1 MGWFSNQFNNAA
13 GAFFGS
19 EYLRDYRHASK
30 TFRTN
35 GYQFAPKFKFL
46 FHVYF
51 NINQDAYT
59 KNTTRNENFG
69 LAVKTVKLPSYTFQT
84 AENNQYNR
92 KRITYTKVKY
102 DPIDITF
109 HDDNGNLIN
118 SMWVSYFTYYFRD
131 ASNPLVVFNGA
142 RGGQAP
148 GTQGPANGRG
158 TNTLANYNYRNIYEP
173 SDGLVNNDWG
183 FIGESTN
190 PSAPQKVPFF
200 KDITIFGFNQHNFTA
215 YTLINPIIT
224 RFAHDTYSYGDNSG
238 TMENSMTLDYETVV
252 YNEGSLDGTEPENLV
267 IGFGDDATYDRRLS
281 PIAKPGSNR
290 TIMGQG
296 GLVDGVG
303 GTLRSLQNQDI
314 LGAVRNAGTTYNAF
328 KGQNLAQI
336 ARSEV
341 TTAIVNS
348 IQGTPN
354 RNQLFNTPI
363 YGSTPSG
370 QGTAGAPPAARENP
384 PAIGPN
390 PTAGQTTRGR

>member
-1 MGWFSNQFNNAA
+1 MGWFNNQFNNAA

-19 EYLRDYRHASK
+19 DYLRDYTHASK
-30 TFRTN
+30 TFRSN
-35 GYQFAPKFKFL
+35 GYQYAPKFKFL

-59 KNTTRNENFG
+59 RNTLRNENFG
-69 LAVKTVKLPSYTFQT
+69 LAVKTAKLPSFTLQSS
-84 AENNQYNR
+84 EHNQYNR
-92 KRITYTKVKY
+92 KRLTYTKVKY

-109 HDDNGNLIN
+109 HDDNNNLIN
-118 SMWVSYFTYYFRD
+118 GMWVSYFTYYFRD
-131 ASNPLVVFNGA
+131 ARNPNVVFGGA
-142 RGGQAP
+142 RGGPAQ
-148 GTQGPANGRG
+148 GTQGPANGQG
-158 TNTLANYNYRNIYEP
+158 SPTLANYNYRDIYSEQI
-173 SDGLVNNDWG
+173 VNNDWG
-183 FIGESTN
+183 FTGEATN
-190 PSAPQKVPFF
+190 PNAPQKVPFF

-224 RFAHDTYSYGDNSG
+224 RFAHDTYSYGENAG

-252 YNEGSLDGTEPENLV
+252 YNEGKLDGGKPENY
-267 IGFGDDATYDRRLS
+267 IPGFGDEATYDRLLS

-303 GTLRSLQNQDI
+303 GTLKSLILEGDV

-328 KGQNLAQI
+328 KGQNLAKI

-341 TTAIVNS
+341 TTGIINS

-363 YGSTPSG
+363 FGATPSS
-370 QGTAGAPPAARENP
+370 QGTAGAPQANQQP
-384 PAIGPN
+384 PNAGPN
-390 PTAGQTTRGR
+390 PTAGQATRGR